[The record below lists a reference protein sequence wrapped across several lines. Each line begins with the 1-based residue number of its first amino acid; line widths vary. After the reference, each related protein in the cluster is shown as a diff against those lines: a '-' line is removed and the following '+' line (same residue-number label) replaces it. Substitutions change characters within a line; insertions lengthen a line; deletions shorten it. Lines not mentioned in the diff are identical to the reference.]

1 LRIPR
6 ACLTQWPQDYGF
18 FTPAIQSDLNSYFV
32 SQLGC
37 AATDSACLA
46 GLSAADIITAAN
58 ATTWNAGDV
67 NAAASGGENLRPV
80 QDGALITTPLDSTA
94 PFPPQTKPIMLTTA
108 AMDAA
113 YTIYYNFDAPL
124 PGSYYEPV
132 IEASY
137 SDASTTTIVNSA
149 YYKLP
154 NTLANDPNGD
164 IRPNLEVLGTDGI
177 WRCPA
182 YTFAREWAAA
192 GAKVYVGEYVVGSS
206 YPGNE
211 EVPACTIPGVVCHQ
225 DDIMIVVRASL
236 PSHPRAR
243 AHAHMQFGTA
253 PSPNSAQSALIAEV
267 QARYAAFLATGNP
280 NVARYPNW
288 AAAGAQTVNGYFL
301 GNGGGSVPAGG
312 CQTNL
317 WGTSALPYDYQV
329 YGI

>member
-113 YTIYYNFDAPL
+113 YTIYYNFDA
-124 PGSYYEPV
+124 
-132 IEASY
+132 
-137 SDASTTTIVNSA
+137 
-149 YYKLP
+149 
-154 NTLANDPNGD
+154 LANDPNGD

-225 DDIMIVVRASL
+225 DDIMIVVRAS
-236 PSHPRAR
+236 PSSHPRAR
-243 AHAHMQFGTA
+243 AHGHMQFGTA